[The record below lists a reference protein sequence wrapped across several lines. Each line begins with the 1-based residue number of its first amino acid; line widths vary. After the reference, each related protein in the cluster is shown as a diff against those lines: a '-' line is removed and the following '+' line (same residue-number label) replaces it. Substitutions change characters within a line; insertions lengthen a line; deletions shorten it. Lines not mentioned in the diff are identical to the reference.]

1 MLSKKH
7 FVALSE
13 FRARLARFLHFSEQ
27 AAIEAGLTPLQYL
40 MLLHLHGFPDRDWA
54 TVGEL
59 AERLQASH
67 QGTVAL
73 VQRSERNGLVRKRRS
88 AEDARRVEIHLTPK
102 ARALT
107 EQVAVRH
114 RDELSRLGEVFRI
127 AHVTPPAARRKATA
141 HA

>member
-1 MLSKKH
+1 MLAKKH

-40 MLLHLHGFPDRDWA
+40 MLLHLHGMPERDWA

-73 VQRSERNGLVRKRRS
+73 VQRSERNGLVRKQRS
-88 AEDARRVEIHLTPK
+88 AEDARRVEIHLTAK
-102 ARALT
+102 ARKLT
-107 EQVAVRH
+107 ARVAERH
-114 RDELSRLGEVFRI
+114 RDELARLGEVFRVQ
-127 AHVTPPAARRKATA
+127 HVTAGKRGA